1 MQKARGQATPGR
13 IPANALPLLV
23 GIRFQVLFHSPHRG
37 SFHLSLTVL
46 VHYRSQA
53 SYLVLGDGPPG
64 FPQGSTCPAVLRN
77 QTREPL
83 SFRLRGLHPVSPTIP
98 DRSATRS
105 VSYSPERLPPLHARP
120 CNTLDTTPAGLT
132 YRRFGLFPLRS
143 PLLGESRLLSVPPG
157 TEMVHFP
164 GSATPPYEF
173 RWRDRGLPSTGCPI
187 RKSPGQ
193 SLFAAHRS
201 LSQLTTSFIAVLR
214 QGIHRTPLVA

>member
-1 MQKARGQATPGR
+1 MQKARGQAVPGCNPGQR
-13 IPANALPLLV
+13 PPTACRHTVSGTISLPSQ
-23 GIRFQVLFHSPHRG
+23 GCFSPFPHGTG
-37 SFHLSLTVL
+37 SLSVAGT
-46 VHYRSQA
+46 
-53 SYLVLGDGPPG
+53 YLALGDGPPG

-98 DRSATRS
+98 DRSARRS
-105 VSYSPERLPPLHARP
+105 VSYSPAPLQRRHVRP
-120 CNTLDTTPAGLT
+120 CNTVDTTPAGLT
-132 YRRFGLFPLRS
+132 YRRFGLFPVRS
-143 PLLGESRLLSVPPG
+143 PLLGESRLLSLPPG

-164 GSATPPYEF
+164 GLAAPPYVF
-173 RWRDRGLPSTGCPI
+173 RWRDRGLPSRGCPI

>member
-1 MQKARGQATPGR
+1 M
-13 IPANALPLLV
+13 
-23 GIRFQVLFHSPHRG
+23 
-37 SFHLSLTVL
+37 
-46 VHYRSQA
+46 
-53 SYLVLGDGPPG
+53 GDGPPG

-83 SFRLRGLHPVSPTIP
+83 SCRLRGLHPVSPIVP

-105 VSYSPERLPPLHARP
+105 VSYSPERLPSPHVRP

-132 YRRFGLFPLRS
+132 YRRFGLFPFRS
-143 PLLGESRLLSVPPG
+143 PLLGESRLLSLPPG

-164 GSATPPYEF
+164 GLAAPPYVF
-173 RWRDRGLPSTGCPI
+173 RWRDRGLPSMGCPI

-193 SLFAAHRS
+193 SLFAANRS

>member
-1 MQKARGQATPGR
+1 M
-13 IPANALPLLV
+13 
-23 GIRFQVLFHSPHRG
+23 
-37 SFHLSLTVL
+37 
-46 VHYRSQA
+46 
-53 SYLVLGDGPPG
+53 GDGPPG

-77 QTREPL
+77 RTREPL
-83 SFRLRGLHPVSPTIP
+83 SFRLRGLHPVSLAVP
-98 DRSATRS
+98 DHSATRS
-105 VSYSPERLPPLHARP
+105 VSNSTGRLPPSHVRP

-164 GSATPPYEF
+164 GLAAPSYVF
-173 RWRDRGLPSTGCPI
+173 RRRDRGLPSMGCPI

-201 LSQLTTSFIAVLR
+201 LSQLTTSFIAGLR
-214 QGIHRTPLVA
+214 QGIHRAPLVA

>member
-1 MQKARGQATPGR
+1 MQKARGQAAPGCPGQR
-13 IPANALPLLV
+13 PPTACRHTVSGTISLPSQ
-23 GIRFQVLFHSPHRG
+23 GCFSPFPHGTG
-37 SFHLSLTVL
+37 SLSVAGT
-46 VHYRSQA
+46 
-53 SYLVLGDGPPG
+53 YLALGDGPPG
-64 FPQGSTCPAVLRN
+64 FPQGFTCPAVLRN

-98 DRSATRS
+98 DRSARKS
-105 VSYSPERLPPLHARP
+105 VSYSPASRQRRHVRP
-120 CNTLDTTPAGLT
+120 CNTVDTTLAGLAC
-132 YRRFGLFPLRS
+132 RRFRLFPLRS

-164 GSATPPYEF
+164 GSATPPYAF
-173 RWRDRGLPSTGCPI
+173 RWRDRGLPSMGCPI

-214 QGIHRTPLVA
+214 QGIHRTPLLA

>member
-1 MQKARGQATPGR
+1 
-13 IPANALPLLV
+13 
-23 GIRFQVLFHSPHRG
+23 
-37 SFHLSLTVL
+37 
-46 VHYRSQA
+46 
-53 SYLVLGDGPPG
+53 LGDGPPG

-77 QTREPL
+77 QTEEPL

-105 VSYSPERLPPLHARP
+105 VSNSPASLQRRQVRP
-120 CNTLDTTPAGLT
+120 CNTPDATLAGLT
-132 YRRFGLFPLRS
+132 HLGFGLFPVRS
-143 PLLGESRLLSVPPG
+143 PLLGESLLLFLPPG

-164 GSATPPYEF
+164 GLAAPPYEF
-173 RWRDRGLPSTGCPI
+173 RWRDPGLPWMGCPI

-193 SLFAAHRS
+193 SLFAAHRG

>member
-1 MQKARGQATPGR
+1 MQKARG
-13 IPANALPLLV
+13 
-23 GIRFQVLFHSPHRG
+23 S
-37 SFHLSLTVL
+37 TVL
-46 VHYRSQA
+46 RHGGSTACRWTGSGTISLPSQGFFSPFPHGTGSLSVA
-53 SYLVLGDGPPG
+53 GTYLALGDGPPG

-77 QTREPL
+77 QTREPF

-105 VSYSPERLPPLHARP
+105 VFNSPGPLPRSNVRP

-132 YRRFGLFPLRS
+132 YRRFGLIPVRS

-164 GSATPPYEF
+164 GSATPAYVF
-173 RWRDRGLPSTGCPI
+173 SGRARGLPSRGCPI
-187 RKSPGQ
+187 RKSSGR

>member
-1 MQKARGQATPGR
+1 M
-13 IPANALPLLV
+13 
-23 GIRFQVLFHSPHRG
+23 
-37 SFHLSLTVL
+37 
-46 VHYRSQA
+46 
-53 SYLVLGDGPPG
+53 GDGPPR
-64 FPQGSTCPAVLRN
+64 FPQGSTCPAVLRDR
-77 QTREPL
+77 TREPL

-105 VSYSPERLPPLHARP
+105 VYHSPTPLPRRYVRP

-132 YRRFGLFPLRS
+132 YRRFRLFPLRS

-164 GSATPPYEF
+164 GLATPSYEF
-173 RWRDRGLPSTGCPI
+173 RWRSRGLPSRGCPI

>member
-1 MQKARGQATPGR
+1 M
-13 IPANALPLLV
+13 
-23 GIRFQVLFHSPHRG
+23 
-37 SFHLSLTVL
+37 
-46 VHYRSQA
+46 
-53 SYLVLGDGPPG
+53 GDGPPG

-83 SFRLRGLHPVSPTIP
+83 SFRLRGLHPVSPIVP
-98 DRSATRS
+98 DRSARRS
-105 VSYSPERLPPLHARP
+105 VCHSPGRLPSSHVRP

-132 YRRFGLFPLRS
+132 YRRFGLVPVRS

-164 GSATPPYEF
+164 GSATPPYVF
-173 RWRDRGLPSTGCPI
+173 RWRDRGLPSTGFPI
-187 RKSPGQ
+187 RRSPGQ

>member
-1 MQKARGQATPGR
+1 
-13 IPANALPLLV
+13 
-23 GIRFQVLFHSPHRG
+23 
-37 SFHLSLTVL
+37 
-46 VHYRSQA
+46 
-53 SYLVLGDGPPG
+53 LGDGPPG

-83 SFRLRGLHPVSPTIP
+83 SFRLRGLHPVSPVIP
-98 DRSATRS
+98 DCSATRS
-105 VSYSPERLPPLHARP
+105 VSHSPTTLPCDEVRP

-132 YRRFGLFPLRS
+132 YPGFGLFPLRS
-143 PLLGESRLLSVPPG
+143 PLLGESRLLFLPPG

-164 GSATPPYEF
+164 GLATPSYEF
-173 RWRDRGLPSTGCPI
+173 RWRERGLPSLGCPI

-201 LSQLTTSFIAVLR
+201 LSQLTTSFFAVLC